1 VSSVLIPGERVR
13 TRELRRT
20 RRVSA
25 FGRVR
30 RLDWLMLFAIAG
42 VAALGLDVI
51 GTGAGGDS
59 FVVRQQIYL
68 GLGGIALCFFAFFDI
83 ERLRRFEWLLYVGTI
98 ALVAVVFLL
107 GFSTRGSRRWIQF
120 PFFQFQP
127 SELGKLTLLLALSA
141 LIARNAGRIGT
152 LRFVLAC
159 IAYAGLPTVL
169 VFIEPDFGTAL
180 VYLASLVCVLFVA
193 GVRLRHLALLGGI
206 AAILAVAVLWA
217 LPAGGVEVLKPY
229 QVDRLTSFLHP
240 DRNTLAEGYNQ
251 SQAKIAVGSGGLV
264 GRGKSGATQTLNDF
278 LPERRTD
285 FVFAVLGEERGFVG
299 AMLLLGLYLVILWR
313 VLRAAAVAR
322 TLYARLICA
331 GVFGWLLASIFISV
345 GMTIGIAPVTGIP
358 LPLLSAG
365 GSSTITVLAAIG
377 VVQGIQ
383 LRARL
388 PQRLLPERPPERP
401 PERLPEPL
409 EPAGGEASTASPL
422 L

>member
-1 VSSVLIPGERVR
+1 MSSVLIPGERVR
-13 TRELRRT
+13 AHELRRT
-20 RRVSA
+20 RRISA

-30 RLDWLMLFAIAG
+30 RLDWLMLFALAG

-51 GTGAGGDS
+51 GTGSGGATY
-59 FVVRQQIYL
+59 VLKQEIYL
-68 GLGGIALCFFAFFDI
+68 ALGALALVVLSFIDV
-83 ERLRRFEWLLYVGTI
+83 ERFRKLEWPLYAGTI
-98 ALVAVVFLL
+98 GLVAIVFLV
-107 GFSTRGSRRWIQF
+107 GFSTRGSRRWIQV

-127 SELGKLTLLLALSA
+127 SELGKLTLLLALAA

-152 LRFVLAC
+152 LRFVLMC
-159 IAYAGLPTVL
+159 IAYAALPAGL
-169 VFIEPDFGTAL
+169 VFVEPDFGTAL
-180 VYLASLVCVLFVA
+180 VYIASLLCVLFVA
-193 GVRLRHLALLGGI
+193 GVRLRHLTLLAGV
-206 AAILAVAVLWA
+206 AAILGVSVLWA
-217 LPAGGVEVLKPY
+217 LPAAGVEVLKPY

-240 DRNTLAEGYNQ
+240 DRNTLSQGYNQ
-251 SQAKIAVGSGGLV
+251 SQARIAVGSGGLV

-299 AMLLLGLYLVILWR
+299 AMLLLGLYLVVLWR
-313 VLRAAAVAR
+313 VLRAIAVAR

-331 GVFGWLLASIFISV
+331 GVFGWLLSSVFISV

-365 GSSTITVLAAIG
+365 GSSTITILAAIG
-377 VVQGIQ
+377 VVQSIQ

-388 PQRLLPERPPERP
+388 PQRLASERPQ
-401 PERLPEPL
+401 
-409 EPAGGEASTASPL
+409 PAVGVPAVETPL

>member
-1 VSSVLIPGERVR
+1 MASVLIPGERVR
-13 TRELRRT
+13 AHELRRT
-20 RRVSA
+20 RRISA

-30 RLDWLMLFAIAG
+30 RLDWLMLFALAG
-42 VAALGLDVI
+42 IAALGLDVI
-51 GTGAGGDS
+51 GTGSGGAQY
-59 FVVRQQIYL
+59 VLKQEIYL
-68 GLGGIALCFFAFFDI
+68 GLGALALVVLSFIDV
-83 ERLRRFEWLLYVGTI
+83 ERFRKLEWPLYAGTI
-98 ALVAVVFLL
+98 GLVAVVFLL

-127 SELGKLTLLLALSA
+127 SELGKLTLLLALAA

-152 LRFVLAC
+152 LRFVFMC
-159 IAYAGLPTVL
+159 IAYAALPAGL
-169 VFIEPDFGTAL
+169 VFVEPDFGTAL
-180 VYLASLVCVLFVA
+180 VYLASLLCVLFVA
-193 GVRLRHLALLGGI
+193 GVRLRHMALLAGV
-206 AAILAVAVLWA
+206 AVILGVSVLWA
-217 LPAGGVEVLKPY
+217 LPAAGVQVLKPY

-240 DRNTLAEGYNQ
+240 DRNTLSQGYNQ
-251 SQAKIAVGSGGLV
+251 SQARIAVGSGGLV

-299 AMLLLGLYLVILWR
+299 AMLLLGLYLVVLWR
-313 VLRAAAVAR
+313 VLRAIAVAR
-322 TLYARLICA
+322 SLYARLICA
-331 GVFGWLLASIFISV
+331 GVFGWLLSSVFISV

-377 VVQGIQ
+377 VVQSIQ

-388 PQRLLPERPPERP
+388 PQRLLPERPGAT
-401 PERLPEPL
+401 
-409 EPAGGEASTASPL
+409 AGGALEQTQL

>member
-1 VSSVLIPGERVR
+1 MSSVLIPGERVR
-13 TRELRRT
+13 AHELRRT
-20 RRVSA
+20 RRIGA

-30 RLDWLMLFAIAG
+30 RLDWLMLCALAG

-51 GTGAGGDS
+51 GTGAGGAQY
-59 FVVRQQIYL
+59 VLRQEIYL
-68 GLGGIALCFFAFFDI
+68 ALGAVALVVLSFIDV
-83 ERLRRFEWLLYVGTI
+83 ERFRKLEWPLYLGTI

-107 GFSTRGSRRWIQF
+107 GFSTRGSRRWIQL

-127 SELGKLTLLLALSA
+127 SEIGKLTLLLALA
-141 LIARNAGRIGT
+141 AVIARNAGRIGT
-152 LRFVLAC
+152 LRFVVMC
-159 IAYAGLPTVL
+159 IAYAALPTGL
-169 VFIEPDFGTAL
+169 VFVEPDFGTAL
-180 VYLASLVCVLFVA
+180 VYLASLLCVLFVA
-193 GVRLRHLALLGGI
+193 GVRLRHMACLAGV
-206 AAILAVAVLWA
+206 AAIIGVSVLWA
-217 LPAGGVEVLKPY
+217 LPAGGVDVLKPY

-240 DRNTLAEGYNQ
+240 ERNTLSAGYNQ

-299 AMLLLGLYLVILWR
+299 AMLLLGLYLVVLWR
-313 VLRAAAVAR
+313 VLRAIAVAR

-331 GVFGWLLASIFISV
+331 GVFGWLLSSIFISV

-377 VVQGIQ
+377 VVQAIQ

-388 PQRLLPERPPERP
+388 PQRLLNERP
-401 PERLPEPL
+401 
-409 EPAGGEASTASPL
+409 EPAAGGAGAQTQVL
-422 L
+422 

>member
-1 VSSVLIPGERVR
+1 MSSIIIPGERVR
-13 TRELRRT
+13 ARELRRV

-25 FGRVR
+25 FGRIR
-30 RLDWLMLFAIAG
+30 RLDWLMLCALAG
-42 VAALGLDVI
+42 IAALGLDVI
-51 GTGAGGDS
+51 GTGAGGHA
-59 FVVRQQIYL
+59 FVVKQEVYL
-68 GLGGIALCFFAFFDI
+68 ALGAVALCVLSFIDI
-83 ERLRRFEWLLYVGTI
+83 ERFRRLEWPLYVGTI
-98 ALVAVVFLL
+98 GLVAAVFAL

-127 SELGKLTLLLALSA
+127 SELGKLTLLLALAA

-152 LRFVLAC
+152 LRFVVLC
-159 IAYAGLPTVL
+159 IAYAALPAGL
-169 VFIEPDFGTAL
+169 VFVEPDFGTAI
-180 VYLASLVCVLFVA
+180 VYLASLLCVLFVA

-206 AAILAVAVLWA
+206 AALLAVAVLWA
-217 LPAGGVEVLKPY
+217 LPAGGVQVLKPY
-229 QVDRLTSFLHP
+229 QADRLTSFLHP
-240 DRNTLAEGYNQ
+240 ERNTLAEGYNQ
-251 SQAKIAVGSGGLV
+251 SQAKIAVGAGGLV

-299 AMLLLGLYLVILWR
+299 AMLLLGLYLVVLWR
-313 VLRAAAVAR
+313 VLRAISIAR
-322 TLYARLICA
+322 SLYARLICA
-331 GVFGWLLASIFISV
+331 GVFGWLLASVFISV

-388 PQRLLPERPPERP
+388 PQRLLTDRGEERRAGAREQ
-401 PERLPEPL
+401 
-409 EPAGGEASTASPL
+409 PAVGAPDAGPL

>member
-1 VSSVLIPGERVR
+1 MASVLIPGERVR
-13 TRELRRT
+13 ARELRRT
-20 RRVSA
+20 RRISA

-30 RLDWLMLFAIAG
+30 RLDWLMLCALAG
-42 VAALGLDVI
+42 IAALGLDVI
-51 GTGAGGDS
+51 GTGSGGAA
-59 FVVRQQIYL
+59 FVLKQEIYL
-68 GLGGIALCFFAFFDI
+68 ALGAVALVVLAFFDV
-83 ERLRRFEWLLYVGTI
+83 ERFRKLEWPLYVGTI
-98 ALVAVVFLL
+98 GLVAVVFLL

-127 SELGKLTLLLALSA
+127 SELGKLTLLLALAA
-141 LIARNAGRIGT
+141 LIARNAGRVGT

-159 IAYAGLPTVL
+159 IAYAGLPAGL
-169 VFIEPDFGTAL
+169 VFVEPDFGTAL
-180 VYLASLVCVLFVA
+180 VYLASLLCVLFVA
-193 GVRLRHLALLGGI
+193 GVRLRHMALLGGV
-206 AAILAVAVLWA
+206 AVILAVSVLWA

-240 DRNTLAEGYNQ
+240 DRNTLSEGYNQ

-299 AMLLLGLYLVILWR
+299 AMLLLGLYLVVLWR
-313 VLRAAAVAR
+313 VLRAIAVAR

-331 GVFGWLLASIFISV
+331 GVFGWLLASVFISV

-377 VVQGIQ
+377 VVQSIQ

-388 PQRLLPERPPERP
+388 PQRFAAERAG
-401 PERLPEPL
+401 
-409 EPAGGEASTASPL
+409 PAGGGPPAGQEVL
-422 L
+422 

>member
-1 VSSVLIPGERVR
+1 MSSILIPGERVR
-13 TRELRRT
+13 ARELRRT
-20 RRVSA
+20 RRVGLV
-25 FGRVR
+25 GRIR
-30 RLDWLMLFAIAG
+30 RLDWLMLFALAG

-51 GTGAGGDS
+51 GTGAGGHG
-59 FVVRQQIYL
+59 FVVKQEIYL
-68 GLGGIALCFFAFFDI
+68 ALGVVALCVLSFIDI
-83 ERLRRFEWLLYVGTI
+83 ERFRRLEWPLYLGTI
-98 ALVAVVFLL
+98 GLVAAVFAL

-127 SELGKLTLLLALSA
+127 SELGKLTLLLALAA

-152 LRFVLAC
+152 LKFVALC
-159 IAYAGLPTVL
+159 IAYAALPAGL
-169 VFIEPDFGTAL
+169 VFIEPDFGTAF
-180 VYLASLVCVLFVA
+180 VYLASLLCVLFVA
-193 GVRLRHLALLGGI
+193 GVRLRHLTLLAG
-206 AAILAVAVLWA
+206 LAVLVSGAVLWA
-217 LPAGGVEVLKPY
+217 LPAAGVAVLKPY
-229 QVDRLTSFLHP
+229 QADRLTSFLHP
-240 DRNTLAEGYNQ
+240 DRNTLAQGYNQ

-299 AMLLLGLYLVILWR
+299 AMLLLGLYLVVLWR
-313 VLRAAAVAR
+313 VLRAISIAR
-322 TLYARLICA
+322 SLYARLICA
-331 GVFGWLLASIFISV
+331 GVFGWLLASVFISV

-388 PQRLLPERPPERP
+388 PQRLLTDRGEERRAGAREQ
-401 PERLPEPL
+401 
-409 EPAGGEASTASPL
+409 PAVGALDAGPL

>member
-1 VSSVLIPGERVR
+1 MSSILIPGERVR
-13 TRELRRT
+13 ARELRRT
-20 RRVSA
+20 RRVSV

-30 RLDWLMLFAIAG
+30 RLDWLMLFALAG

-51 GTGAGGDS
+51 GTGAGGSS
-59 FVVRQQIYL
+59 FVVKQEIYL
-68 GLGGIALCFFAFFDI
+68 AIGALALCVLSFVDI
-83 ERLRRFEWLLYVGTI
+83 ERFRRFEWPLYAGTI
-98 ALVAVVFLL
+98 GLVAIVFLL
-107 GFSTRGSRRWIQF
+107 GFSTRGSRRWIQL

-127 SELGKLTLLLALSA
+127 SEIGKLTLLIALSA
-141 LIARNAGRIGT
+141 LIARNAGRIGS
-152 LRFVLAC
+152 LRFVVMC
-159 IAYAGLPTVL
+159 IAYAGVPAGL
-169 VFIEPDFGTAL
+169 VFVEPDFGTAI
-180 VYLASLVCVLFVA
+180 VYLASLLCVLFVA
-193 GVRLRHLALLGGI
+193 GVRLRHLALLGGV

-217 LPAGGVEVLKPY
+217 LPAAGVEVLKPY

-251 SQAKIAVGSGGLV
+251 SQAKIAVGAGGLV
-264 GRGKSGATQTLNDF
+264 GRGKAGATQTLNDF

-299 AMLLLGLYLVILWR
+299 AMLLLGLYLVVLWR
-313 VLRAAAVAR
+313 ILRAVAIAR

-331 GVFGWLLASIFISV
+331 GVFGWLLASVFINV
-345 GMTIGIAPVTGIP
+345 GMTVGIAPVTGIP

-377 VVQGIQ
+377 VVQSIQ

-388 PQRLLPERPPERP
+388 PQRLLPERPERPRERP
-401 PERLPEPL
+401 PERVAIAPES
-409 EPAGGEASTASPL
+409 ASADSQL

>member
-1 VSSVLIPGERVR
+1 VR
-13 TRELRRT
+13 TRELRRS
-20 RRVSA
+20 RRVGA
-25 FGRVR
+25 FGRAR
-30 RLDWLMLFAIAG
+30 RLDWLMLFAIVG
-42 VAALGLDVI
+42 VASLGLDVI
-51 GTGAGGDS
+51 GTGSGGES
-59 FVVRQQIYL
+59 FVIRQEVYL
-68 GLGGIALCFFAFFDI
+68 ALGGIALCFFSFFDI
-83 ERLRRFEWLLYVGTI
+83 ERLRRLEWPLYVGTI
-98 ALVAVVFLL
+98 GLVAVVFLL

-127 SELGKLTLLLALSA
+127 SELGKLTLLLALAA

-152 LRFVLAC
+152 LRFVLMC
-159 IAYAGLPTVL
+159 IAYAALPAGL
-169 VFIEPDFGTAL
+169 VFVEPDFGTAL

-193 GVRLRHLALLGGI
+193 GVRLRHLALLGGV

-313 VLRAAAVAR
+313 VLRAVAVAR

-388 PQRLLPERPPERP
+388 PQRLLPERPLEAFPKP
-401 PERLPEPL
+401 PEPD
-409 EPAGGEASTASPL
+409 GGEASTPSQL

>member
-1 VSSVLIPGERVR
+1 MSSVLIPGERVR
-13 TRELRRT
+13 ARDLRRT
-20 RRVSA
+20 RRISA

-30 RLDWLMLFAIAG
+30 RLDWLMLFALAG
-42 VAALGLDVI
+42 IAALGLDVI
-51 GTGAGGDS
+51 GTGAGGAQ
-59 FVVRQQIYL
+59 FVLKQEIYL
-68 GLGGIALCFFAFFDI
+68 ALGVVALVALSFFDV
-83 ERLRRFEWLLYVGTI
+83 ERLRSFEWPLYIGTI
-98 ALVAVVFLL
+98 GLVAVVFLF

-127 SELGKLTLLLALSA
+127 SELGKLTLLLALAA

-152 LRFVLAC
+152 LRFVLMG
-159 IAYAGLPTVL
+159 IAYAAVPAAL

-180 VYLASLVCVLFVA
+180 VYLASLLCVLFVA
-193 GVRLRHLALLGGI
+193 GVRLRHLALLGGM
-206 AAILAVAVLWA
+206 AVILAVAVLWA
-217 LPAGGVEVLKPY
+217 LPAGGVQVLKPY

-240 DRNTLAEGYNQ
+240 DRNTLSEGYNQ

-299 AMLLLGLYLVILWR
+299 AMLLLGLYLVVLWR
-313 VLRAAAVAR
+313 VLRAIAIAR

-377 VVQGIQ
+377 VVQSIQ

-388 PQRLLPERPPERP
+388 PQRFLAERADAPGGGPPAPAQLL
-401 PERLPEPL
+401 
-409 EPAGGEASTASPL
+409 
-422 L
+422 

>member
-1 VSSVLIPGERVR
+1 MSSVLIPGERVR
-13 TRELRRT
+13 AHELRRT
-20 RRVSA
+20 RRIGA

-30 RLDWLMLFAIAG
+30 RLDWLMLCALAG

-51 GTGAGGDS
+51 GTGAGGAQY
-59 FVVRQQIYL
+59 VLRQEIYL
-68 GLGGIALCFFAFFDI
+68 ALGAVALVVLSFIDV
-83 ERLRRFEWLLYVGTI
+83 ERFRKLEWPLYLGTI
-98 ALVAVVFLL
+98 ALVAVVFLV
-107 GFSTRGSRRWIQF
+107 GFSTRGSRRWIQL

-127 SELGKLTLLLALSA
+127 SEIGKLTLLLALA
-141 LIARNAGRIGT
+141 AVIARNAGRIGT
-152 LRFVLAC
+152 LRFVLMC
-159 IAYAGLPTVL
+159 IAYAALPTGL
-169 VFIEPDFGTAL
+169 VFVEPDFGTAL
-180 VYLASLVCVLFVA
+180 VYLASLLCVLFVA
-193 GVRLRHLALLGGI
+193 GVRLRHMAFLAGI
-206 AAILAVAVLWA
+206 AAIIGVSVLWA
-217 LPAGGVEVLKPY
+217 LPAGGVDVLKPY

-240 DRNTLAEGYNQ
+240 ERNALSAGYNQ

-299 AMLLLGLYLVILWR
+299 AMLLLGLYLVVLWR
-313 VLRAAAVAR
+313 VLRAIAVAR

-331 GVFGWLLASIFISV
+331 GVFGWLLSSIFISV

-377 VVQGIQ
+377 VVQAIQ

-388 PQRLLPERPPERP
+388 PQRLLNERP
-401 PERLPEPL
+401 
-409 EPAGGEASTASPL
+409 EPAAGGAGAQTEVL
-422 L
+422 

>member
-1 VSSVLIPGERVR
+1 MSSVLIPGERVR
-13 TRELRRT
+13 AHELRRT
-20 RRVSA
+20 RRIGA

-30 RLDWLMLFAIAG
+30 RLDWLMLCALAG

-51 GTGAGGDS
+51 GTGAGGAQY
-59 FVVRQQIYL
+59 VLRQEIYL
-68 GLGGIALCFFAFFDI
+68 ALGAVALVVLSFIDV
-83 ERLRRFEWLLYVGTI
+83 ERFRKLEWPLYLGTI

-107 GFSTRGSRRWIQF
+107 GFSTRGSRRWIQL

-127 SELGKLTLLLALSA
+127 SEIGKLTLLLALA
-141 LIARNAGRIGT
+141 AVIARNAGRIGT
-152 LRFVLAC
+152 LRFVLMC
-159 IAYAGLPTVL
+159 IAYAALPTGL
-169 VFIEPDFGTAL
+169 VFVEPDFGTAL
-180 VYLASLVCVLFVA
+180 VYLASLLCVLFVA
-193 GVRLRHLALLGGI
+193 GVRLRHMACLAGV
-206 AAILAVAVLWA
+206 AAIIGVSVLWA
-217 LPAGGVEVLKPY
+217 LPAGGVDVLKPY

-240 DRNTLAEGYNQ
+240 ERNTLSAGYNQ

-299 AMLLLGLYLVILWR
+299 AMLLLGLYLVVLWR
-313 VLRAAAVAR
+313 VLRAIAVAR

-331 GVFGWLLASIFISV
+331 GVFGWLLSSIFISV

-377 VVQGIQ
+377 VVQAIQ

-388 PQRLLPERPPERP
+388 PQRLLNERP
-401 PERLPEPL
+401 
-409 EPAGGEASTASPL
+409 EPAAGGAGAQTQVL
-422 L
+422 

>member
-13 TRELRRT
+13 ARELRRT
-20 RRVSA
+20 RRIGV
-25 FGRVR
+25 FGRLR
-30 RLDWLMLFAIAG
+30 RLDWLMLCALAG
-42 VAALGLDVI
+42 IAALGLDVI
-51 GTGAGGDS
+51 GTGEGGAD

-68 GLGGIALCFFAFFDI
+68 GLGVIALCVLSFFDI
-83 ERLRRFEWLLYVGTI
+83 ERLRQLEWPLYIGTI
-98 ALVAVVFLL
+98 AVVAAVFAL
-107 GFSTRGSRRWIQF
+107 GFSTRGSRRWIQL

-127 SELGKLTLLLALSA
+127 SELGKLTLLIALAA

-152 LRFVLAC
+152 LRFVLMC
-159 IAYAGLPTVL
+159 IAYAGLPAGL
-169 VFIEPDFGTAL
+169 VFIEPDFGTSL
-180 VYLASLVCVLFVA
+180 VYLASLLCVLFVA

-206 AAILAVAVLWA
+206 ATILAVAVLWA

-299 AMLLLGLYLVILWR
+299 AMLLLGLYLVVLWR
-313 VLRAAAVAR
+313 ILRAIAVAR
-322 TLYARLICA
+322 TLFARLICA

-377 VVQGIQ
+377 VVQSIQ

-388 PQRLLPERPPERP
+388 PQRLLPERSPDPPPE
-401 PERLPEPL
+401 LPESPADPPF
-409 EPAGGEASTASPL
+409 EPSRL

>member
-1 VSSVLIPGERVR
+1 
-13 TRELRRT
+13 
-20 RRVSA
+20 
-25 FGRVR
+25 
-30 RLDWLMLFAIAG
+30 
-42 VAALGLDVI
+42 VI
-51 GTGAGGDS
+51 
-59 FVVRQQIYL
+59 RQQIYL
-68 GLGGIALCFFAFFDI
+68 SLGVLALTVLAFFDI
-83 ERLRRFEWLLYVGTI
+83 ERLRRYEWILYTGTI
-98 ALVAVVFLL
+98 AVVAVVFLL
-107 GFSTRGSRRWIQF
+107 GFSTRGSRRWIQL

-127 SELGKLTLLLALSA
+127 SELGKLTLLLALAA
-141 LIARNAGRIGT
+141 LIARNAGRVGT
-152 LRFVLAC
+152 LRFVLMC
-159 IAYAGLPTVL
+159 IAYAGLPAGL
-169 VFIEPDFGTAL
+169 VFIEPDFGTAI
-180 VYLASLVCVLFVA
+180 VYIASLVCVLFVA
-193 GVRLRHLALLGGI
+193 GVRLRHLALLGG
-206 AAILAVAVLWA
+206 ATVLLAVAVLWV

-240 DRNTLAEGYNQ
+240 ERDTLDEGYNQ

-299 AMLLLGLYLVILWR
+299 AMLLLGLYLVVLWR
-313 VLRAAAVAR
+313 ILRAIAIAR

-331 GVFGWLLASIFISV
+331 GVFGWLLASIFINV

-388 PQRLLPERPPERP
+388 PQRLLPQRPAERPPEQIEVADR
-401 PERLPEPL
+401 EA
-409 EPAGGEASTASPL
+409 PAPSTL

>member
-1 VSSVLIPGERVR
+1 MSSVLMPGERVR

-30 RLDWLMLFAIAG
+30 RLDWLMLFALAGIAS
-42 VAALGLDVI
+42 LGLDVI
-51 GTGAGGDS
+51 GTGAGGDGY
-59 FVVRQQIYL
+59 VIRQQIYL
-68 GLGGIALCFFAFFDI
+68 ALGVVALTVLAFLDI
-83 ERLRRFEWLLYVGTI
+83 ERLRRFEWILYTGTI
-98 ALVAVVFLL
+98 AVVAVVFLL
-107 GFSTRGSRRWIQF
+107 GFSTRGSRRWIQL

-127 SELGKLTLLLALSA
+127 SELGKLTLLLALAA
-141 LIARNAGRIGT
+141 LIARNAGRVGT
-152 LRFVLAC
+152 LRFVLMC
-159 IAYAGLPTVL
+159 IAYAGLPAGL
-169 VFIEPDFGTAL
+169 VFIEPDFGTAI
-180 VYLASLVCVLFVA
+180 VYIASLVCVLFVA
-193 GVRLRHLALLGGI
+193 GVRLRHLALLGG
-206 AAILAVAVLWA
+206 ATALLAVAVLWV

-240 DRNTLAEGYNQ
+240 ERDTLDEGYNQ
-251 SQAKIAVGSGGLV
+251 SQAKIAVGAGGLV

-299 AMLLLGLYLVILWR
+299 AMLLLGLYLVVLWR
-313 VLRAAAVAR
+313 VLRAIAVAR

-331 GVFGWLLASIFISV
+331 GVFGWLLSSVFISV

-377 VVQGIQ
+377 VVQAIQ

-388 PQRLLPERPPERP
+388 PQRLLAERP
-401 PERLPEPL
+401 EPVGGGPSL
-409 EPAGGEASTASPL
+409 ESQL
-422 L
+422 W

>member
-1 VSSVLIPGERVR
+1 MSSVLIPGERVR
-13 TRELRRT
+13 TRELRRA
-20 RRVSA
+20 RRIGA

-30 RLDWLMLFAIAG
+30 RLDWLMLCALAG

-51 GTGAGGDS
+51 GTGAGGDE
-59 FVVRQQIYL
+59 FVIRQEIYL
-68 GLGGIALCFFAFFDI
+68 GIGVIALCFLSFFDI
-83 ERLRRFEWLLYVGTI
+83 ERLRRFEWPLYAGTI
-98 ALVAVVFLL
+98 GLVAIVFLL
-107 GFSTRGSRRWIQF
+107 GFSTRGSRRWIQL

-127 SELGKLTLLLALSA
+127 SELGKLTLLLALAA

-152 LRFVLAC
+152 LRFVLMC
-159 IAYAGLPTVL
+159 IAYAGLPAGL

-180 VYLASLVCVLFVA
+180 VYLASLLCVLFVA
-193 GVRLRHLALLGGI
+193 GVRLRHLALLGGV
-206 AAILAVAVLWA
+206 AVILTVAVLWA

-240 DRNTLAEGYNQ
+240 DRNTLSEGYNQ

-313 VLRAAAVAR
+313 VLRAIAVAR

-377 VVQGIQ
+377 VVQSIQ

-388 PQRLLPERPPERP
+388 PQRLLPERPVARP
-401 PERLPEPL
+401 PERL
-409 EPAGGEASTASPL
+409 EPAGGEATTPSPL

>member
-1 VSSVLIPGERVR
+1 
-13 TRELRRT
+13 
-20 RRVSA
+20 
-25 FGRVR
+25 
-30 RLDWLMLFAIAG
+30 MLFALAG

-51 GTGAGGDS
+51 GTGAGGNA
-59 FVVRQQIYL
+59 FVVKQEIYL
-68 GLGGIALCFFAFFDI
+68 ALGVIALSVLSFFDV
-83 ERLRRFEWLLYVGTI
+83 ERLRRFEWPLYVGTI
-98 ALVAVVFLL
+98 GLVAIVFLL
-107 GFSTRGSRRWIQF
+107 GFSTRGSRRWIQL

-127 SELGKLTLLLALSA
+127 SEIGKLTLLLALAA

-152 LRFVLAC
+152 LRFVLLC
-159 IAYAGLPTVL
+159 IAYAGLPTLL

-206 AAILAVAVLWA
+206 ATILAVAVLWA

-313 VLRAAAVAR
+313 VLRAIAVAR

-388 PQRLLPERPPERP
+388 PQRLLTDRGEERRAGAREQ
-401 PERLPEPL
+401 
-409 EPAGGEASTASPL
+409 PAGGAPDAGPL

>member
-1 VSSVLIPGERVR
+1 MSSILIPGERVR

-20 RRVSA
+20 RRVGL

-30 RLDWLMLFAIAG
+30 RLDWLLLCALAG

-51 GTGAGGDS
+51 GTGSGGS
-59 FVVRQQIYL
+59 QFVLRQEIYL
-68 GLGGIALCFFAFFDI
+68 ALGALALCLLSFIDI
-83 ERLRRFEWLLYVGTI
+83 ERFRRFEWPLYAGTI
-98 ALVAVVFLL
+98 ALVAAVFAL
-107 GFSTRGSRRWIQF
+107 GFSTRGSRRWIQL

-127 SELGKLTLLLALSA
+127 SELGKLTLLLALAA

-152 LRFVLAC
+152 LRFVVIC
-159 IAYAGLPTVL
+159 IAYAALPAGL
-169 VFIEPDFGTAL
+169 VFVEPDFGTAL
-180 VYLASLVCVLFVA
+180 VYLASLLCVLFVA
-193 GVRLRHLALLGGI
+193 GVRLRHLALLG
-206 AAILAVAVLWA
+206 AVATLLAVAVLWA
-217 LPAGGVEVLKPY
+217 LPAAGVQVLRPY

-240 DRNTLAEGYNQ
+240 GRNTLNQGYNQ

-299 AMLLLGLYLVILWR
+299 AMLLLGLYLVVLWR
-313 VLRAAAVAR
+313 VLRAIAVAR
-322 TLYARLICA
+322 SLYARLICA

-365 GSSTITVLAAIG
+365 GSSTVTVLAAIG
-377 VVQGIQ
+377 VVQSIQ

-388 PQRLLPERPPERP
+388 PQRLLPERPEV
-401 PERLPEPL
+401 
-409 EPAGGEASTASPL
+409 PAGGAVEPSQL
-422 L
+422 W

>member
-1 VSSVLIPGERVR
+1 MSSVLIPGERVR
-13 TRELRRT
+13 AHELRRT
-20 RRVSA
+20 RRISA

-30 RLDWLMLFAIAG
+30 RLDWLMLFALAG

-51 GTGAGGDS
+51 GTGSGGAQY
-59 FVVRQQIYL
+59 VLKQEIYL
-68 GLGGIALCFFAFFDI
+68 ALGAVAVVALAFIDV
-83 ERLRRFEWLLYVGTI
+83 ERFRKLEWPLYAGTI
-98 ALVAVVFLL
+98 GLVAVVFLV

-127 SELGKLTLLLALSA
+127 SELGKLTLLLALAA

-152 LRFVLAC
+152 LRFVFVC
-159 IAYAGLPTVL
+159 IAYAALPAGL
-169 VFIEPDFGTAL
+169 VFVEPDFGTAL
-180 VYLASLVCVLFVA
+180 VYLASLLCVLFVA
-193 GVRLRHLALLGGI
+193 GVRLRHMALLAGV
-206 AAILAVAVLWA
+206 AVILGVSVLWA
-217 LPAGGVEVLKPY
+217 LPAAGVEVLKPY

-240 DRNTLAEGYNQ
+240 DRNTLSAGYNQ
-251 SQAKIAVGSGGLV
+251 SQARIAVGSGGLV

-299 AMLLLGLYLVILWR
+299 AMLLLGLYLVVLWR
-313 VLRAAAVAR
+313 VLRAIAVAR

-331 GVFGWLLASIFISV
+331 GVFGWLLSSVFISV

-377 VVQGIQ
+377 IVQSIQ

-388 PQRLLPERPPERP
+388 PQRLLSERPEAP
-401 PERLPEPL
+401 
-409 EPAGGEASTASPL
+409 GGGALDQSPL